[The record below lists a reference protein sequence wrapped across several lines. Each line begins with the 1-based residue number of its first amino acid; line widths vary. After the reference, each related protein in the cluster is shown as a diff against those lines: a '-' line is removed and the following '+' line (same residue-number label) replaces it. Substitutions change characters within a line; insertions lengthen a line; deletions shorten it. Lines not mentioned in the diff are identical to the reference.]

1 MKSHV
6 EKEERKKLVKE
17 VFEIITGRVKEL
29 VFKHDSV
36 RIIQTALKYGTIEQR
51 RIIAQELKGEFKTL
65 AEGKYSKFLI
75 AKLLEKKYEILPLA
89 CMPKC

>member
-1 MKSHV
+1 M